1 MARDQ
6 LHVFSRRSSRS
17 SRHSS
22 RPKKTC
28 NAPDCHRERIS
39 KSHDGETKNSKFCHR
54 HSCSLSPSLGLCCA
68 EKRSSDVFCHEH
80 STCLVEG
87 CKSRIDQSSSR
98 RLCLQ
103 HNCRIQNCNDRVD
116 APSLNFC
123 WEHDRAVF
131 DSLWLPHILPVA
143 VYATP
148 SPSPSPPPS
157 SSCRLSMGEELVD
170 SVTSSA
176 GSVVVSPASTAP
188 SVKDEPRTHIQD
200 GPVDAVTDVPV
211 AAPVGQTLEVK
222 TDIASPVIEGDKA
235 RWSEE
240 EESLPA
246 FFSGVGVG
254 LCILL
259 QIIYAIVQ
267 LLLELVR
274 GSKRGW

>member
-6 LHVFSRRSSRS
+6 IFSRRS

-22 RPKKTC
+22 RPRKAC
-28 NAPDCHRERIS
+28 NAPDCHRERMS
-39 KSHDGETKNSKFCHR
+39 KSHDGETKSSKFCER

-68 EKRSSDVFCHEH
+68 EKRSSDAFCHEH
-80 STCLVEG
+80 STCVVEG

-103 HNCRIQNCNDRVD
+103 HKCHIQNCNNRVD
-116 APSLNFC
+116 APSYNFC

-131 DSLWLPHILPVA
+131 DSFRLTHILPVA

-148 SPSPSPPPS
+148 SPSPSPPPAS
-157 SSCRLSMGEELVD
+157 PRLPARREAAEG
-170 SVTSSA
+170 
-176 GSVVVSPASTAP
+176 VVSSDDALAVSPTSTAP
-188 SVKDEPRTHIQD
+188 SVRDEPRAPVQD
-200 GPVDAVTDVPV
+200 GPVHV
-211 AAPVGQTLEVK
+211 AAPAEQRMEQQVEMAG
-222 TDIASPVIEGDKA
+222 PVVEQDKP
-235 RWSEE
+235 RTWKEE
-240 EESLPA
+240 EGLPA

-267 LLLELVR
+267 LVLELVR
-274 GSKRGW
+274 GGRRAW